1 MESFI
6 EFLGQYWDLAI
17 AGGVTLGTLITALV
31 AIIRFAISIKRSTAI
46 TATLTA
52 ELKHS
57 AEERKQLI
65 AEREVHMLVLNSV
78 FQQLSYLTASSKL
91 STADKLVLQE
101 NLIKVRDV
109 VAQVYPDGTVT
120 KPAPVSDKEQEPIKV
135 IENKPEFIKTA
146 ADVAV
151 SLIEKYTKE

>member
-31 AIIRFAISIKRSTAI
+31 AIIRFATSIKRSAAI

-109 VAQVYPDGTVT
+109 VAQVYPDETVT
-120 KPAPVSDKEQEPIKV
+120 EPAPVSDKEQEPIKV

>member
-120 KPAPVSDKEQEPIKV
+120 EPAPVSDKEQEPIEV